1 MSSPLLAA
9 ELALSP
15 PALTLT
21 PPLFEQTNIRKPEY
35 WQFARL
41 IAPSGS
47 LPAGKKQW
55 TADDAVGIWC
65 LRCHRSLVFQKGSSQ
80 SIRYHM
86 ETKHRAELESFR
98 EAQTKEHALAATQQ
112 TTPSKKRRL
121 DDTDDDGTPRGG
133 DTAPATTTQ
142 AIEVHDLSTV
152 AVASEGS
159 SATPADINTAPL
171 SSTVDRPASTS
182 TSSTVE
188 WTWARNLQRRSG
200 GFWADAHWYDV
211 HLERRMPL
219 VKPMLEELVAALPPC
234 GGRRVIDLCA
244 GSGRASAA
252 LLAAYPT
259 ANVTLVDASA
269 ERLALARQRI
279 LQQAGV
285 HLTDAQLVH
294 TRIVPELLAT
304 LSRPSASTV
313 DVVVGCLAFHP
324 QLRDAT
330 ALNRPPATAEAV
342 YETLFR
348 GVHALLQPGGHVLI
362 ADHVGQLGL
371 YRHLALLERV
381 GFEDVDCAWRQQDF
395 FVIGARK
402 PLVTAVSM

>member
-1 MSSPLLAA
+1 MS
-9 ELALSP
+9 
-15 PALTLT
+15 
-21 PPLFEQTNIRKPEY
+21 Q
-35 WQFARL
+35 
-41 IAPSGS
+41 
-47 LPAGKKQW
+47 
-55 TADDAVGIWC
+55 
-65 LRCHRSLVFQKGSSQ
+65 
-80 SIRYHM
+80 
-86 ETKHRAELESFR
+86 
-98 EAQTKEHALAATQQ
+98 EHALAATQQ

-121 DDTDDDGTPRGG
+121 DDTDDDATPRGG
-133 DTAPATTTQ
+133 DTHVSAIIGSDPTAVHHVDNAASTSAATTTQ

-171 SSTVDRPASTS
+171 SSTVESPASTS

-313 DVVVGCLAFHP
+313 DVVVGCLAFHVLAERPPHYEP